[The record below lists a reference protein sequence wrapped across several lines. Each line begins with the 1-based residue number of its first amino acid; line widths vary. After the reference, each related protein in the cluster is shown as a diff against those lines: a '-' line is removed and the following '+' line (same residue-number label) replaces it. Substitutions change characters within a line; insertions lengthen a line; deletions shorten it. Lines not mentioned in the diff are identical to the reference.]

1 MSYIEYPYGICEDKV
16 MYFKTSRFYPDNNY
30 FKYANKLIGKKEIVS
45 FDCGLFDLDGTIDI
59 DLSCCEQI
67 LAVIINPIKD
77 KDYKIDNRFEFCGYD
92 LCSDTISAITNCGC
106 EYVKAIDYEKLNKYG
121 LINDYDEALESIHKL
136 KEIYPLD
143 SHADCDIIKIYRY
156 SR

>member
-30 FKYANKLIGKKEIVS
+30 FKYAHKLIGKKEIVS
-45 FDCGLFDLDGTIDI
+45 FDCGLFDLDGILNI

-106 EYVKAIDYEKLNKYG
+106 EYVKAIDYEK
-121 LINDYDEALESIHKL
+121 I
-136 KEIYPLD
+136 
-143 SHADCDIIKIYRY
+143 
-156 SR
+156 